1 MALAKANILVVDDSP
16 ATLEILD
23 RNLTDQG
30 YSVRTAP
37 SVAAAV
43 EILEHSPVDLVITDL
58 KMPRI
63 GGLDLVRYVRENF
76 ADTEVMM
83 ITGYA
88 TIESAVEAVRR
99 GAEEYLAKPFTD
111 EELLS
116 SVGRVLDKLAER
128 RATRKSAGP
137 RLPPHQMIGESA
149 PMRAVYGAIEKSSR
163 IDATVLVTGESGVGK
178 ELVARAIHSASPRA
192 AAAFVPINCGAIPE
206 NLFESQLF
214 GHVKGAFTGADAN
227 TEGFFA
233 SASGGT
239 LFLDEVGELSP
250 KLQVKLLRVLQDG
263 ELFPVGSTRPRNVD
277 VRVVAATNSDISPGQ
292 PGAVREDLFFRL
304 SVITIK
310 VPPLRERNNDILLL
324 AAHFAEVYAAASS
337 RATAPR
343 LNRGAR
349 AALKRYGWPG
359 NVRELENLI
368 HNLVFMTDNEVI
380 AVPDLPEIMR
390 FQVEREPELGRTLAE
405 VEADYFQKVLASV
418 SGNKTRAAEILGIDR
433 KTLREK
439 LKRLQQS

>member
-1 MALAKANILVVDDSP
+1 MAAAKASILVVDDSP

-23 RNLTDQG
+23 RNLSDQG
-30 YSVRTAP
+30 YSVQTAA
-37 SVAAAV
+37 SVATAV
-43 EILEHSPVDLVITDL
+43 DVLEQDHIDLVITDL
-58 KMPRI
+58 KMPKI

-76 ADTEVMM
+76 DDTEVMM

-99 GAEEYLAKPFTD
+99 GAEEYLAKPFTED
-111 EELLS
+111 ELLS

-128 RATRKSAGP
+128 RAARKASGQ

-149 PMRAVYGAIEKSSR
+149 PMRTVYGAIEKSSR

-178 ELVARAIHSASPRA
+178 ELVARAIHAASPRQ

-206 NLFESQLF
+206 NLFESELF
-214 GHVKGAFTGADAN
+214 GHVKGAFTGADCDA
-227 TEGFFA
+227 EGFFA

-239 LFLDEVGELSP
+239 LFLDEIGELSP

-263 ELFPVGSTRPRNVD
+263 ELFPVGSTKPRKVD
-277 VRVVAATNSDISPGQ
+277 VRVIAATNSDISPGN
-292 PGAVREDLFFRL
+292 PAAVREDLFFRL
-304 SVITIK
+304 SVITIN
-310 VPPLRERNNDILLL
+310 VPPLRERGNDILLL
-324 AAHFAEVYAAASS
+324 AAHFTEIFASESS
-337 RATAPR
+337 RPMAPR
-343 LNRGAR
+343 VNRGAR
-349 AALKRYGWPG
+349 AALKRYRWPG

-368 HNLVFMTDNEVI
+368 HSLVVMTDSEVI

-390 FQVEREPELGRTLAE
+390 FQLERAPELGRTLAE

-418 SGNKTRAAEILGIDR
+418 GGNKTRAAEILGIDR

-439 LKRLQQS
+439 LKRLHKS